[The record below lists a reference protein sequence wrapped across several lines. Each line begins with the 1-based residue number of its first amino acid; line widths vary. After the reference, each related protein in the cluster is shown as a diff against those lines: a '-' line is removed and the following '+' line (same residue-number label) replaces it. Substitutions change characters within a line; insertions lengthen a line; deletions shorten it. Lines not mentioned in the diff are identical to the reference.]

1 LRRCIAFTL
10 CSLLVLGATYLAA
23 ACVIFEFVVAFARVP
38 FYFGGIAALAGCD
51 MRYTRLVHRS
61 AETGW

>member
-10 CSLLVLGATYLAA
+10 CVLLVLGATYLAA

-38 FYFGGIAALAGCD
+38 FYFGGIAALVAVCATLD
-51 MRYTRLVHRS
+51 LLHRS